1 MSSSDNVTI
10 MVLDKEYQVHC
21 PSDQRDALLR
31 AALELDQRMRTIRQ
45 GGNVIGL
52 ERIAIM
58 AALNL
63 SYDLLD
69 AQHRATESEV
79 HSEGLER
86 LDNKVFEALQALSA
100 ENQ

>member
-1 MSSSDNVTI
+1 MSTSDNVTI
-10 MVLDKEYQVHC
+10 LVLDKEYQVHC
-21 PSDQRDALLR
+21 PPDQRDALLR

-45 GGNVIGL
+45 SGNVIGL

-69 AQHRATESEV
+69 SQHRATESEANN
-79 HSEGLER
+79 EDLER
-86 LDNKVFEALQALSA
+86 LDNKVFQALQALSP
-100 ENQ
+100 EN

>member
-1 MSSSDNVTI
+1 MSTSDNVTI
-10 MVLDKEYQVHC
+10 LVLDKEYQVHC
-21 PSDQRDALLR
+21 PPDQRDALVR

-45 GGNVIGL
+45 SGNVIGL

-69 AQHRATESEV
+69 EQHRASENNANN
-79 HSEGLER
+79 ENLER
-86 LDNKVFEALQALSA
+86 LDNKVFQALQALSP
-100 ENQ
+100 ES

>member
-1 MSSSDNVTI
+1 MSASNTVTI
-10 MVLDKEYQVHC
+10 LVLDKEYQVHC
-21 PSDQRDALLR
+21 PPEQRDALQR

-69 AQHRATESEV
+69 TQHQATENAVDSED
-79 HSEGLER
+79 LER
-86 LDNKVFEALQALSA
+86 LDQKVFQALQDLTSS
-100 ENQ
+100 N

>member
-1 MSSSDNVTI
+1 MSTSDNVTI
-10 MVLDKEYQVHC
+10 LVLDKEYQVHC
-21 PSDQRDALLR
+21 PPDQREALVR

-69 AQHRATESEV
+69 AQHRV
-79 HSEGLER
+79 SEGEANSEDLER
-86 LDNKVFEALQALSA
+86 LDNKVFQALQALSP
-100 ENQ
+100 ES

>member
-1 MSSSDNVTI
+1 MSTSDTVTI
-10 MVLDKEYQVHC
+10 VVLDKEYQVHC
-21 PSDQRDALLR
+21 PPDQRDALLR

-69 AQHRATESEV
+69 AQHRAASDEVNSES
-79 HSEGLER
+79 LER
-86 LDNKVFEALQALSA
+86 LDNKVFEALQALSSRD
-100 ENQ
+100 

>member
-1 MSSSDNVTI
+1 MSTSDNVTI
-10 MVLDKEYQVHC
+10 LVLDKEYQVHC
-21 PSDQRDALLR
+21 PPDQRDALVR

-45 GGNVIGL
+45 SGNVIGL

-69 AQHRATESEV
+69 AQHRAKESEAN
-79 HSEGLER
+79 SEEIER
-86 LDNKVFEALQALSA
+86 LDNKVFQALQALAPES
-100 ENQ
+100 

>member
-1 MSSSDNVTI
+1 MSTSDTVTI
-10 MVLDKEYQVHC
+10 LVLDKEYQVNC
-21 PSDQRDALLR
+21 PPDQRDALKR

-69 AQHRATESEV
+69 AQHRAANSEAN
-79 HSEGLER
+79 SEDLER
-86 LDNKVFEALQALSA
+86 LDNKVFQALQALSPK
-100 ENQ
+100 N

>member
-1 MSSSDNVTI
+1 MSTSDTVTI
-10 MVLDKEYQVHC
+10 LVLDKEYQVHC
-21 PSDQRDALLR
+21 PPDQRDALKR

-69 AQHRATESEV
+69 AQYRVADSQTNSED
-79 HSEGLER
+79 LER
-86 LDNKVFEALQALSA
+86 LDNKVFQALQALSPKS
-100 ENQ
+100 

>member
-1 MSSSDNVTI
+1 MSTSDNVTI
-10 MVLDKEYQVHC
+10 LVLDKEYQVHC
-21 PSDQRDALLR
+21 PPDQRDALLR

-45 GGNVIGL
+45 SGNVIGL

-69 AQHRATESEV
+69 SQHRATESETN
-79 HSEGLER
+79 SADLER
-86 LDNKVFEALQALSA
+86 LDNKVFQALQALSP
-100 ENQ
+100 ES

>member
-1 MSSSDNVTI
+1 MSTSNNVTI
-10 MVLDKEYQVHC
+10 LVLDKEYQVHC
-21 PSDQRDALLR
+21 PPDQRDALVR
-31 AALELDQRMRTIRQ
+31 AALELDQRIRTIRQ

-69 AQHRATESEV
+69 AQDRASEGEV
-79 HSEGLER
+79 NNEGLER
-86 LDNKVFEALQALSA
+86 LDNKVFQALQALSP
-100 ENQ
+100 ES

>member
-1 MSSSDNVTI
+1 VSTSDNVTI
-10 MVLDKEYQVHC
+10 LVLDKEYQVHC
-21 PSDQRDALLR
+21 PPDQRDALLS

-69 AQHRATESEV
+69 SQHRATESETNNKD
-79 HSEGLER
+79 LER
-86 LDNKVFEALQALSA
+86 LDNKVFQALQALSP
-100 ENQ
+100 ES

>member
-1 MSSSDNVTI
+1 MSTSDNVTI
-10 MVLDKEYQVHC
+10 LVLDKEYQVHC
-21 PSDQRDALLR
+21 PPDQRDALVR
-31 AALELDQRMRTIRQ
+31 AAHELDERMRTIRQ

-69 AQHRATESEV
+69 AQHRATASEAN
-79 HSEGLER
+79 SEEIER
-86 LDNKVFEALQALSA
+86 LDNKVFQALQALAPES
-100 ENQ
+100 

>member
-1 MSSSDNVTI
+1 MSASNTVTI

-21 PSDQRDALLR
+21 PPDQREALIR
-31 AALELDQRMRTIRQ
+31 SALELDQRMRTIRQ

-69 AQHRATESEV
+69 QQTQTKTNQSNT
-79 HSEGLER
+79 EGLER
-86 LDNKVFEALQALSA
+86 LDNKVLKALQALSST
-100 ENQ
+100 N

>member
-1 MSSSDNVTI
+1 MSTSDNVTI
-10 MVLDKEYQVHC
+10 LVLDKEYQVHC
-21 PSDQRDALLR
+21 PPDQRDALLR
-31 AALELDQRMRTIRQ
+31 AALELDQRMRAIRQ

-69 AQHRATESEV
+69 AQHRATESEAN
-79 HSEGLER
+79 SEDLER
-86 LDNKVFEALQALSA
+86 LDNKVFQALQALSPKS
-100 ENQ
+100 

>member
-1 MSSSDNVTI
+1 

-21 PSDQRDALLR
+21 PPDQREALIR
-31 AALELDQRMRTIRQ
+31 SALELDQRMRTIRQ

-69 AQHRATESEV
+69 QQTQTKTNQSNT
-79 HSEGLER
+79 EGLER
-86 LDNKVFEALQALSA
+86 LDNKVLKALQALSST
-100 ENQ
+100 N

>member
-1 MSSSDNVTI
+1 MSTSNNVTI
-10 MVLDKEYQVHC
+10 LVLDKEYQVHC
-21 PSDQRDALLR
+21 PPDQRDALVR

-69 AQHRATESEV
+69 AQDRASEGEV
-79 HSEGLER
+79 NNEGLER
-86 LDNKVFEALQALSA
+86 LDNKVFQALQALSP
-100 ENQ
+100 ES

>member
-1 MSSSDNVTI
+1 MSTSDTVTI
-10 MVLDKEYQVHC
+10 LVLDKEYQVHC
-21 PSDQRDALLR
+21 PPDQRDALQR

-45 GGNVIGL
+45 SGNVIGL

-69 AQHRATESEV
+69 SQHCIAENGAS
-79 HSEGLER
+79 HQGLER
-86 LDNKVFEALQALSA
+86 LDNKVLQALQALA
-100 ENQ
+100 PAID

>member
-1 MSSSDNVTI
+1 MSTSDNVTI
-10 MVLDKEYQVHC
+10 LVLDKEYQVHC
-21 PSDQRDALLR
+21 PPDQRDALVR

-69 AQHRATESEV
+69 AQDRATEGEANSEN
-79 HSEGLER
+79 LER
-86 LDNKVFEALQALSA
+86 LDNKVFQALQALSP
-100 ENQ
+100 ES

>member
-1 MSSSDNVTI
+1 MSTSDNVTI
-10 MVLDKEYQVHC
+10 LVLDKEYQVHC
-21 PSDQRDALLR
+21 PPDQRDALMR

-69 AQHRATESEV
+69 AQHRA
-79 HSEGLER
+79 SEGEANNENLER
-86 LDNKVFEALQALSA
+86 LDNKVFQALQALSP
-100 ENQ
+100 ES

>member
-1 MSSSDNVTI
+1 VSTSDNVTI
-10 MVLDKEYQVHC
+10 LVLDKEYQVHC
-21 PSDQRDALLR
+21 PPDQRDALLR

-45 GGNVIGL
+45 SGNVIGL

-69 AQHRATESEV
+69 SQHRATESEANN
-79 HSEGLER
+79 EDLER
-86 LDNKVFEALQALSA
+86 LDNKVFQALQALSP
-100 ENQ
+100 EN